1 MVVVALDLPVQVDR
15 RDGVMGDQMPL
26 TDPRGYKKTDS
37 SPMEVSA
44 QALPGRAASAP
55 AVSGCAPRPCW
66 LVILMALRI
75 ASQRCGVF
83 TASVRLRSWL
93 AGILRYLPAAIDAGT
108 IGASS

>member
-1 MVVVALDLPVQVDR
+1 MVVVALDLAVHIDR
-15 RDGVMGDQMPL
+15 RDGALGDQMPL
-26 TDPRGYKKTDS
+26 TDPRGYRKTDS
-37 SPMEVSA
+37 SPIEVSA
-44 QALPGRAASAP
+44 RTLPGRAVSAP
-55 AVSGCAPRPCW
+55 AVPGTAPRSGW

-75 ASQRCGVF
+75 ASRRCGVF